1 MREFGR
7 SGVGRCTASPYDRS
21 GSARLTP
28 RRDPERSPLARATAA
43 RRGRP
48 GAATVRA
55 FLARQAAG
63 EGGPPPREPSAE
75 ADLLAELR
83 RGIPARREPGRV
95 PRAPRPGRRP
105 RPERAP
111 VPLRSGPVVSRTWMR
126 REAGRPHP
134 GADTGSNP
142 RHPVRLTRRGRA
154 VVLGLVLLLGA
165 LVGFLAASP
174 GQAADPPKPAV
185 TAVVQPGD
193 TLWSFAERNLPRWHT
208 IAAVA
213 ELQRLNHLE
222 GSVIHPGQRLVLPA
236 RR

>member
-1 MREFGR
+1 MREIGR
-7 SGVGRCTASPYDRS
+7 SGVGRCTASPV
-21 GSARLTP
+21 P
-28 RRDPERSPLARATAA
+28 VARATAV

-55 FLARQAAG
+55 FLARQTAG
-63 EGGPPPREPSAE
+63 GVGPPRREPSVE

-83 RGIPARREPGRV
+83 RGIPARREPDRI
-95 PRAPRPGRRP
+95 PRPARAPRPGRRP
-105 RPERAP
+105 RPERGP
-111 VPLRSGPVVSRTWMR
+111 VPLRSGPVESGAWVR
-126 REAGRPHP
+126 REAGRPRP
-134 GADTGSNP
+134 AADTGSHP
-142 RHPVRLTRRGRA
+142 RRAVRLTRRGRV

-193 TLWSFAERNLPRWHT
+193 TLWSFAERNLPRWHR
-208 IAAVA
+208 IDAVA

>member
-1 MREFGR
+1 MRELGR
-7 SGVGRCTASPYDRS
+7 WGVGRCTA
-21 GSARLTP
+21 
-28 RRDPERSPLARATAA
+28 SPLARATAA

-55 FLARQAAG
+55 FLARRAVGAAG
-63 EGGPPPREPSAE
+63 PSRCEPSAE

-83 RGIPARREPGRV
+83 RGIPTRREPDRI
-95 PRAPRPGRRP
+95 PRTPRPGRRP
-105 RPERAP
+105 RPERGP
-111 VPLRSGPVVSRTWMR
+111 VPLRSGPVESRAR
-126 REAGRPHP
+126 
-134 GADTGSNP
+134 
-142 RHPVRLTRRGRA
+142 VRLTRRGRA

-208 IAAVA
+208 IDAVA